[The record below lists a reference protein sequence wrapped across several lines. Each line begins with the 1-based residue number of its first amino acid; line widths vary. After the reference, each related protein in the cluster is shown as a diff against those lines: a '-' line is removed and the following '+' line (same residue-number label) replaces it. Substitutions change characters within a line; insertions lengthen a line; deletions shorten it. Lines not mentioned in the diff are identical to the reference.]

1 MEPRMTI
8 DYYSHEPVPEN
19 APPPGLVKDTISHPD
34 PTLPDP
40 TNPGH
45 YTRYK
50 IQPMEFIQENNLP
63 FWLGNVIKY
72 ALRYDA
78 KDGVQGRY
86 VRAITPLLLTSQP
99 LRKEPMD
106 NFKGYI
112 DRPTAEL
119 LDEVFPP
126 RPPNPEDGE
135 REVWMKAGERRL
147 VDWLLIKLKEQEE
160 NSLVPLIP

>member
-1 MEPRMTI
+1 
-8 DYYSHEPVPEN
+8 
-19 APPPGLVKDTISHPD
+19 
-34 PTLPDP
+34 
-40 TNPGH
+40 
-45 YTRYK
+45 
-50 IQPMEFIQENNLP
+50 
-63 FWLGNVIKY
+63 
-72 ALRYDA
+72 
-78 KDGVQGRY
+78 
-86 VRAITPLLLTSQP
+86 
-99 LRKEPMD
+99 MD